1 MRNMDAASKLFI
13 AHPRVL
19 KDTVDFVLRRNG
31 YTVVADSMQER
42 NIEAIAR
49 MHGSKRLY
57 KKNSSDIVWELD
69 VEKDGRTT
77 HLLVAVESQSAT
89 STVMPLRSLLT
100 VALRYAAWRQSIKD
114 MHKERNELKTSQ
126 ELMDGVLPGDRMP
139 LILPLTIHFG
149 QEEWTGP
156 TYLQEMQDIPEEL
169 RGLFM
174 NGPCN
179 LLSLKNLT
187 PEELSQM
194 PIGPLRAVGK
204 CIKYAKDRPTL
215 RKEIQEDP
223 SFENMPDV
231 AYDVVRIAT
240 GIRLK
245 KPSQKEGNNMKKDI
259 SEYDQYLLGLGEE
272 KGVKIGEERGV
283 KIGEE
288 KGEERGIKIGEE
300 RGEERGIKI
309 GEERGIKLGEEK
321 GKALG
326 IAQTVKKYI
335 GKRWKEHV
343 TETQLLKDLKSYF
356 GLDEKEARQY
366 MTEALAKV

>member
-13 AHPRVL
+13 AHPRVS
-19 KDTVDFVLRRNG
+19 KDAVDFVLRRNG

-69 VEKDGRTT
+69 SEKDGRTT

-89 STVMPLRSLLT
+89 STVMPLRSLVT
-100 VALRYAAWRQSIKD
+100 VTLRCAAWRQTMKD
-114 MHKERNELKTSQ
+114 MHNERNELKTSQ

-149 QEEWTGP
+149 QEKWAGP

-288 KGEERGIKIGEE
+288 KGIKIGEE

-309 GEERGIKLGEEK
+309 GEERGVKLGEER

-326 IAQTVKKYI
+326 TAQTVKKYI

-356 GLDEKEARQY
+356 GLNENEARQY
-366 MTEALAKV
+366 MSEALAKV

>member
-1 MRNMDAASKLFI
+1 MKNMDAASKLSI
-13 AHPRVL
+13 AHPRVS
-19 KDTVDFVLRRNG
+19 KDAVDFVLRRNG
-31 YTVVADSMQER
+31 YTVVADSLQEK
-42 NIEAIAR
+42 NIEAIAK
-49 MHGSKRLY
+49 MPGSKRLY

-69 VEKDGRTT
+69 AKKDGRST
-77 HLLVAVESQSAT
+77 HLLVAMENQSAT
-89 STVMPLRSLLT
+89 STVMPLRTLLT
-100 VALRYAAWRQSIKD
+100 VALRCAAWRQLTMD
-114 MHKERNELKTSQ
+114 MHKERNELQTAQ
-126 ELMDGVLPGDRMP
+126 ALMDGVLPGDRMP
-139 LILPLTIHFG
+139 SILPLTIHFG

-156 TYLQEMQDIPEEL
+156 TRLQEMQDIPEEL

-187 PEELSQM
+187 PKELSQM
-194 PIGPLRAVGK
+194 AIGPLRAVAK
-204 CIKYAKDRPTL
+204 CIKYANDRPTL

-245 KPSQKEGNNMKKDI
+245 KPRQKEGNNMKKDI

-272 KGVKIGEERGV
+272 RGV

-288 KGEERGIKIGEE
+288 KGVKIGEK
-300 RGEERGIKI
+300 RGRTI
-309 GEERGIKLGEEK
+309 
-321 GKALG
+321 G

-335 GKRWKEHV
+335 WNRWKEHV
-343 TETQLLKDLKSYF
+343 TETQILKDLKSYF
-356 GLDEKEARQY
+356 GLNEKEARQY
-366 MTEALAKV
+366 MAQALAKV